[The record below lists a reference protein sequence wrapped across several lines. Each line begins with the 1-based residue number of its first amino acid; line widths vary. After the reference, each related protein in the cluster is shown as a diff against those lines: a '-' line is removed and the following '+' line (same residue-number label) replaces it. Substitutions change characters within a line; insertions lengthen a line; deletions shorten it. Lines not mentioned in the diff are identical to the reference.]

1 MFESKCRRI
10 FSPTDKYPNS
20 KSGIH
25 WPESWSGQ
33 NLWKTAGWRKS
44 GPWIPVQSINDAIYR
59 LTLGYTFEIDQS
71 PSYAEIVAV
80 VRGLRSA
87 AWLSAL
93 SMKTSANR
101 EIEIGKLIVQ
111 EEYFLTNIYGA
122 LSEEYDL
129 GNSTENISRIKARVR
144 LILQSKSNHTRHV
157 LHPL

>member
-1 MFESKCRRI
+1 MNNEFLELIGLRYWSRI
-10 FSPTDKYPNS
+10 FCFYEGPNLCS
-20 KSGIH
+20 SRNAVEYFLQQTNI
-25 WPESWSGQ
+25 Q
-33 NLWKTAGWRKS
+33 
-44 GPWIPVQSINDAIYR
+44 VQSINDAIYR
-59 LTLGYTFEIDQS
+59 LTVGYTFEIDQS

-129 GNSTENISRIKARVR
+129 GNSTENISRIKARVSSFY
-144 LILQSKSNHTRHV
+144 SKIHMTHDIYYT
-157 LHPL
+157 LYKGH

>member
-1 MFESKCRRI
+1 MCSSRNAVEYFLQQTNI
-10 FSPTDKYPNS
+10 
-20 KSGIH
+20 
-25 WPESWSGQ
+25 Q
-33 NLWKTAGWRKS
+33 
-44 GPWIPVQSINDAIYR
+44 VQSINDAIYR
-59 LTLGYTFEIDQS
+59 LTVGYTFEIDQS
-71 PSYAEIVAV
+71 PSYAEIVTV

-144 LILQSKSNHTRHV
+144 LILRIKSY
-157 LHPL
+157 

>member
-1 MFESKCRRI
+1 M
-10 FSPTDKYPNS
+10 
-20 KSGIH
+20 
-25 WPESWSGQ
+25 
-33 NLWKTAGWRKS
+33 
-44 GPWIPVQSINDAIYR
+44 
-59 LTLGYTFEIDQS
+59 
-71 PSYAEIVAV
+71 

-129 GNSTENISRIKARVR
+129 GNSTENISRIKARVSSFYSQ
-144 LILQSKSNHTRHV
+144 IHMTRDTSSTLYIGH
-157 LHPL
+157 

>member
-1 MFESKCRRI
+1 MCSSRNAVEYFLQQTNI
-10 FSPTDKYPNS
+10 
-20 KSGIH
+20 
-25 WPESWSGQ
+25 Q
-33 NLWKTAGWRKS
+33 
-44 GPWIPVQSINDAIYR
+44 VQSINDAIYR
-59 LTLGYTFEIDQS
+59 LTVGYTFEIDQS

-129 GNSTENISRIKARVR
+129 GNSTENISRIKARVSSLYSQIHMKR
-144 LILQSKSNHTRHV
+144 DTSSTLSIGD
-157 LHPL
+157 

>member
-1 MFESKCRRI
+1 ML
-10 FSPTDKYPNS
+10 PTFYYKFLELIGLRYWSRLLCFYEGPNLCS
-20 KSGIH
+20 SRNAVEYFLQQTNI
-25 WPESWSGQ
+25 Q
-33 NLWKTAGWRKS
+33 IQR
-44 GPWIPVQSINDAIYR
+44 INDAIYR

-144 LILQSKSNHTRHV
+144 LILQSKSHHTRHV

>member
-1 MFESKCRRI
+1 MICYFRQSNNKYGQGSTDRKVGPVRI
-10 FSPTDKYPNS
+10 FEKPRAD
-20 KSGIH
+20 
-25 WPESWSGQ
+25 E
-33 NLWKTAGWRKS
+33 KS

-71 PSYAEIVAV
+71 PSYGEIVAV

-101 EIEIGKLIVQ
+101 EIEIGKLIIQ

-129 GNSTENISRIKARVR
+129 GNSTENISRIKAGVR
-144 LILQSKSNHTRHV
+144 LILV
-157 LHPL
+157 E

>member
-1 MFESKCRRI
+1 MCSSRNAVEYFLQQTNI
-10 FSPTDKYPNS
+10 
-20 KSGIH
+20 
-25 WPESWSGQ
+25 Q
-33 NLWKTAGWRKS
+33 
-44 GPWIPVQSINDAIYR
+44 VQSINDAIYR
-59 LTLGYTFEIDQS
+59 LTVGYTFEIDQS

-129 GNSTENISRIKARVR
+129 GNSTENISRIKARVSSFY
-144 LILQSKSNHTRHV
+144 SKIHMTHDIYYT
-157 LHPL
+157 LYKGH